1 MEKDDKLR
9 KLKQAVCEGAV
20 DYTCPECG
28 SMIRGEPDA
37 KRLWCPTCE
46 KDVEVT
52 PVV

>member
-1 MEKDDKLR
+1 MESKDQLR
-9 KLKQAVCEGAV
+9 KIKQAVREGVV
-20 DYTCPECG
+20 DYTCPKCG

-46 KDVEVT
+46 KHVEVT